1 MNDMKHFITHKFII
15 TVFKMYLNI
24 KYFKVIH
31 TSKEVP
37 RKPTTHDSKAFK
49 SIINP
54 FFYASMGI
62 AHIFLHSKFT
72 K

>member
-1 MNDMKHFITHKFII
+1 
-15 TVFKMYLNI
+15 MYLNI